1 VGFDAWWDAEEIK
14 AKLTV
19 LANLVST
26 PQIVEIVKHLIT
38 ELNTK
43 YKDPFGGERW
53 FRDHPVRSMW
63 YQNNIVKD

>member
-1 VGFDAWWDAEEIK
+1 V
-14 AKLTV
+14 
-19 LANLVST
+19 NLVST
-26 PQIVEIVKHLIT
+26 PQIIQIVNHLIA

-63 YQNNIVKD
+63 YRNNIAKD